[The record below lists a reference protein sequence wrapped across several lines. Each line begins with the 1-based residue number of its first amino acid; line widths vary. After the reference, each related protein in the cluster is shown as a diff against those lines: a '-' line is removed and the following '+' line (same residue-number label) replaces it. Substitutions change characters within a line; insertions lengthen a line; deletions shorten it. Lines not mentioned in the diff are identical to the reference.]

1 MKDIKEDQSVDPRY
15 DQPHFVERSNPSG
28 ASKYTMF
35 LFGPLKSPRH
45 LKVVTNEKRGGS
57 GSWLVFGDGFG
68 PWRSMSVYFLM
79 LPSSFLG
86 SISVSF
92 L

>member
-1 MKDIKEDQSVDPRY
+1 MYLAIVDSFTEQRRLRKD
-15 DQPHFVERSNPSG
+15 
-28 ASKYTMF
+28 T
-35 LFGPLKSPRH
+35 

-57 GSWLVFGDGFG
+57 GSWLVYGDGFG
-68 PWRSMSVYFLM
+68 PWRSISVYFLM